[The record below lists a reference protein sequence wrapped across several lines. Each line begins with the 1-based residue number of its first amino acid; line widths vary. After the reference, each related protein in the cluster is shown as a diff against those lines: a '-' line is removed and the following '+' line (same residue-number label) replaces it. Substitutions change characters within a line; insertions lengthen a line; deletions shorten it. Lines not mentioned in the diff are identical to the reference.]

1 MRGLGPP
8 APATQRV
15 HRASALCDGA
25 SRSPAAGARCASGRS
40 ARPGTRLRVQGHGP
54 GPGGGSLRKDLP
66 GHSEPWSRPPSGRG
80 LRVPPLLPP
89 RAIRGRPLAA
99 ASQGP
104 VLRPGRLHEPLAASR
119 SRAFP
124 AIPARPRP
132 VPSSS
137 VVASPGANFRSRL
150 RRGSRIRVVLRTVLR
165 PEADAAATALLRT
178 RVAYKPRRPPRARL
192 VPGGREG
199 LADRGP
205 RRHGAHALP
214 GWGGGPGRRPPLRPR
229 RFSGANP
236 PRATRGRAQACPL
249 QCPAHSRRLP
259 SVSSSVRGRG
269 LGGSAPPPASE
280 RAPPRR
286 PLSTPLPQR
295 PVSPCTP
302 EPPGALPPH
311 NHQRLLG
318 GPRPDGL
325 PQGHGEG
332 GAGAVEAGRERGHE
346 PGHHHGD
353 HEAPEPCGQRGP
365 GFSLPRLR
373 PPRDP

>member
-15 HRASALCDGA
+15 RRASALGDGA
-25 SRSPAAGARCASGRS
+25 SRSPAAGARCASGCS

-54 GPGGGSLRKDLP
+54 GPGGGSLGKDLP
-66 GHSEPWSRPPSGRG
+66 GCSEPWSRPPSGRG
-80 LRVPPLLPP
+80 LRVPPLVPP

-104 VLRPGRLHEPLAASR
+104 VLRPGRLHKPLAASR
-119 SRAFP
+119 SRALP

-137 VVASPGANFRSRL
+137 VVASPGASFRSRL
-150 RRGSRIRVVLRTVLR
+150 RRGWRIRVVLRTVLR

-214 GWGGGPGRRPPLRPR
+214 GWGGGAGPQAPTQ
-229 RFSGANP
+229 
-236 PRATRGRAQACPL
+236 ATA
-249 QCPAHSRRLP
+249 
-259 SVSSSVRGRG
+259 
-269 LGGSAPPPASE
+269 
-280 RAPPRR
+280 
-286 PLSTPLPQR
+286 
-295 PVSPCTP
+295 
-302 EPPGALPPH
+302 
-311 NHQRLLG
+311 LLG
-318 GPRPDGL
+318 
-325 PQGHGEG
+325 
-332 GAGAVEAGRERGHE
+332 
-346 PGHHHGD
+346 
-353 HEAPEPCGQRGP
+353 C
-365 GFSLPRLR
+365 
-373 PPRDP
+373 